1 MDKANRLIHM
11 SDFTRNNTKLIPS
24 ELRVRTS
31 QGAAELT
38 VNEMCIL
45 LELARQDG
53 RVLTREHLLTQLH
66 MDTSEKGKRSI
77 DVYIS
82 TLRKKLS
89 HIDSNLIIQTV
100 RGLGYVIE

>member
-1 MDKANRLIHM
+1 MDKANKLIHM
-11 SDFTRNNTKLIPS
+11 SNRIKGNTTLIPS

-31 QGAAELT
+31 HGSAELT

-45 LELARQDG
+45 LELVRQNG
-53 RVLTREHLLTQLH
+53 RVLSREYLLTQLH
-66 MDTSEKGKRSI
+66 AHPAEKGSRSI

-89 HIDSNLIIQTV
+89 DIDSKLVIQTV
-100 RGLGYVIE
+100 RGMGYVIE

>member
-1 MDKANRLIHM
+1 MDKANKLIHM
-11 SDFTRNNTKLIPS
+11 SNLIKGNTTLIPS
-24 ELRVRTS
+24 ELRARTF
-31 QGAAELT
+31 QGAVELT
-38 VNEMCIL
+38 VNEMCIM

-66 MDTSEKGKRSI
+66 MDPSEKGKRSI

-100 RGLGYVIE
+100 RGFGYVIE

>member
-1 MDKANRLIHM
+1 MDKANRLIQM
-11 SDFTRNNTKLIPS
+11 SNLIKGNTTLIPS
-24 ELRVRTS
+24 ELRVQTS
-31 QGAAELT
+31 QGFADLT

-45 LELARQDG
+45 LEFLRQNG
-53 RVLTREHLLTQLH
+53 RVLTREYLLTQLH
-66 MDTSEKGKRSI
+66 MHPSEKGKRSI

-89 HIDSNLIIQTV
+89 DIDSDLLIQTV